1 MDLAKVISAA
11 MAAAVNAALAA
22 HGTATTQCTECAKTG
37 KQCTSSGS
45 KRSCMECESKPTG
58 TCVFPR
64 RDDGTADPPR
74 PIVLCLHCVA
84 CKDASAICVASPNSG
99 KCRRC
104 AKKGLDCVFGP
115 KCYPRKKSTKKET
128 AKSTRSHTKNSRKNA
143 ISIRPTAKKSM
154 RNRGGPRIN
163 SKAARVG
170 VGVPT
175 VGVLSEEPTSMK
187 SAGMLSEMPS
197 MSTDA
202 ETLPEGALGEGPA
215 TDADVG
221 RGPGVATLPV
231 GALSEG
237 PATDADVGRRLV
249 VTDAATLPVGALSEG
264 PATDAAMQVPKGA
277 GGGCTNAGAVA
288 HRPMGKTLLKSKACV
303 SPIVEARRVRHLS
316 DAPVGS
322 SPVAR
327 GDILPRNSTEES
339 QLENKMTAKKRPQS
353 KRSAKKTA
361 WRSRKKTEAISH
373 TFQSKNTSSS
383 ARTRAC
389 AVRFAKDEFSK
400 KMPHRIQHQ
409 RVKRRS
415 AKRMPVSPKMSRG
428 MVPKILQEKLSV
440 SPTMLR
446 DNVFVLDGG
455 NEGNP
460 RIVPPPGVKWTSL
473 RISDRDLWVMD
484 SKDSS
489 QGVEYRKDNSSMP
502 AFIKVPREEALSFT
516 DMLNNT
522 KKETF
527 CSALRSGLK
536 SQKKSQCP
544 RGKQRIVFT
553 DQDMKYAGAIGAQV
567 RRSSVGVRDAT
578 YHKKHM
584 PPEQWDSIAKYVR
597 KAEYFFSK
605 YVDTEG
611 VQHVTKIDDVAD
623 VVRMRSTNGDSGPR
637 IYQGIAVG
645 ENTFLSVHTDDDT
658 TYSIV
663 TAHVE
668 GVSYTNDDNV
678 VLYFGFPALG
688 IAVPIRPGDLL
699 IFNPQQPHAVSSRC
713 KSNQTVLALSM
724 YIKTACTGGN
734 NNSVELTEEQTVL
747 AQLYDDLKGR

>member
-1 MDLAKVISAA
+1 
-11 MAAAVNAALAA
+11 
-22 HGTATTQCTECAKTG
+22 
-37 KQCTSSGS
+37 
-45 KRSCMECESKPTG
+45 
-58 TCVFPR
+58 
-64 RDDGTADPPR
+64 
-74 PIVLCLHCVA
+74 
-84 CKDASAICVASPNSG
+84 
-99 KCRRC
+99 
-104 AKKGLDCVFGP
+104 
-115 KCYPRKKSTKKET
+115 
-128 AKSTRSHTKNSRKNA
+128 
-143 ISIRPTAKKSM
+143 
-154 RNRGGPRIN
+154 
-163 SKAARVG
+163 
-170 VGVPT
+170 
-175 VGVLSEEPTSMK
+175 
-187 SAGMLSEMPS
+187 
-197 MSTDA
+197 
-202 ETLPEGALGEGPA
+202 
-215 TDADVG
+215 
-221 RGPGVATLPV
+221 
-231 GALSEG
+231 
-237 PATDADVGRRLV
+237 
-249 VTDAATLPVGALSEG
+249 
-264 PATDAAMQVPKGA
+264 
-277 GGGCTNAGAVA
+277 
-288 HRPMGKTLLKSKACV
+288 MGKTLLKSKACV

-327 GDILPRNSTEES
+327 GDTLPRNSTEES
-339 QLENKMTAKKRPQS
+339 QLGNKMTANKRPQS
-353 KRSAKKTA
+353 KRIAKKAA
-361 WRSRKKTEAISH
+361 WRSRKKTEAILGSNAVDRLNRISH
-373 TFQSKNTSSS
+373 TFKSKSTSSS

-389 AVRFAKDEFSK
+389 AVSFAKDEFSK
-400 KMPHRIQHQ
+400 KMPHRIQQ
-409 RVKRRS
+409 KRVKRRS

-428 MVPKILQEKLSV
+428 VVPKVLQEKLSV

-516 DMLNNT
+516 DMRNNT

-544 RGKQRIVFT
+544 RGKRRIVFT

-584 PPEQWDSIAKYVR
+584 PPEQWDSIAEYVR

-623 VVRMRSTNGDSGPR
+623 VVRMRSSNGDSGPR

-668 GVSYTNDDNV
+668 GVSYTNDDDV